1 MLHFKRFHDAHPNI
15 VVAMMIVMAVTFL
28 LMFGALMQ
36 GCDHPPQITVTGS
49 PSPTPTA
56 QADDATAPPT
66 APPPTDQTHATIL
79 PPAQKNVEV
88 VSVEAKGEV
97 DATVR
102 LRVHSE
108 IITIH
113 LSGNG
118 DVGSQCFTVRFGW
131 SLIRIDQS
139 YPVGCK
145 P

>member
-1 MLHFKRFHDAHPNI
+1 MLQFKRFHDAHPNL
-15 VVAMMIVMAVTFL
+15 VVAMMIVLAVTFL
-28 LMFGALMQ
+28 LMFSALMQ
-36 GCDHPPQITVTGS
+36 GCS
-49 PSPTPTA
+49 PSVAITSPVA
-56 QADDATAPPT
+56 QADDATTPPT

-79 PPAQKNVEV
+79 PPAQKDVEV

-102 LRVHSE
+102 LRVYSE

>member
-56 QADDATAPPT
+56 QGDGENTAAPT
-66 APPPTDQTHATIL
+66 PTSEHQATIL